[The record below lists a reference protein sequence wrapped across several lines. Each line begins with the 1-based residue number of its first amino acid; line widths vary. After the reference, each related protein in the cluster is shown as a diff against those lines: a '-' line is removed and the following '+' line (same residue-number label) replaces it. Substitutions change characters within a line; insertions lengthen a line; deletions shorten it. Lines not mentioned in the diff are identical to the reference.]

1 MEMKKY
7 KLSEICKNI
16 TDGEQGTVVDS
27 PNGEYFLLSNK
38 NISDGKIIINSLA
51 DRRIDKQTFDKINKR
66 TRLEKDDVLISTV
79 GTLGKLCIVE
89 SNFNYTVQRSVG
101 IIKPNQEKLI
111 SKYLKYLLMSN
122 TYQNLLNNTS
132 KGAVQKCIFIDDLK
146 NLEVSLPSLE
156 IQQKIATVLSS
167 LEDKIALNRR
177 INAKLEQMAK
187 HLYDHWFVQFDFPNA
202 EGKPYKASGG
212 KMVYNETLKREIP
225 EGWEVKKI
233 SDLLE
238 CDISGDWG
246 EEEIKGKHKYKVNC
260 IRGCDMVDMT
270 NLPVRYILESN
281 SKKLLK
287 KDDFVIEISGGS
299 PTQSTGRIVQI
310 TDEIIKRFNGKV
322 ICSNFCHG
330 IRINDK
336 DYVSYFLQMWNMFYV
351 NNIFFNYEGKTSGL
365 KNFQFDTF
373 VSESWYF
380 PPKELVRKYHE
391 VVSEFRKQIDKNE
404 SETQKLISLRDK
416 LLPLLMNGQ
425 VNIM

>member
-1 MEMKKY
+1 MGMEKY
-7 KLSEICKNI
+7 KLITATDYCKKVFDGTHDTPKPCSTGYKLLTSRNI
-16 TDGEQGTVVDS
+16 L
-27 PNGEYFLLSNK
+27 NGELDKTNAYY
-38 NISDGKIIINSLA
+38 ISEEDYKS
-51 DRRIDKQTFDKINKR
+51 INKR
-66 TRLEKDDVLISTV
+66 SQVKQYDVLFSMI
-79 GTLGKLCIVE
+79 G
-89 SNFNYTVQRSVG
+89 SVG
-101 IIKPNQEKLI
+101 NVCLIKDSTIDFAIKNMGVLSCGDKKQALFLYY
-111 SKYLKYLLMSN
+111 YLQSPFAKKVIESYLN
-122 TYQNLLNNTS
+122 
-132 KGAVQKCIFIDDLK
+132 GAVQKFLG
-146 NLEVSLPSLE
+146 LERLRNFPVPEFSEEKS
-156 IQQKIATVLSS
+156 KISNILSI
-167 LEDKIALNRR
+167 LDDKIALNKN

-187 HLYDHWFVQFDFPNA
+187 HLYDHWFVQFDFPNTDA
-202 EGKPYKASGG
+202 KPYKASGG
-212 KMVYNETLKREIP
+212 KMVYNGTLKREIP
-225 EGWEVKKI
+225 EGWQVKKI

-281 SKKLLK
+281 SKKLLQ

-336 DYVSYFLQMWNMFYV
+336 DYVSYFLQMWNMFYD

-391 VVSEFRKQIDKNE
+391 VVSEFIKQIDKNE

>member
-1 MEMKKY
+1 MEFEAVPSHDIA
-7 KLSEICKNI
+7 SE
-16 TDGEQGTVVDS
+16 DGDAL
-27 PNGEYFLLSNK
+27 NGAAREGARGVGRENR
-38 NISDGKIIINSLA
+38 SLVSEA
-51 DRRIDKQTFDKINKR
+51 
-66 TRLEKDDVLISTV
+66 
-79 GTLGKLCIVE
+79 
-89 SNFNYTVQRSVG
+89 
-101 IIKPNQEKLI
+101 
-111 SKYLKYLLMSN
+111 
-122 TYQNLLNNTS
+122 
-132 KGAVQKCIFIDDLK
+132 GA
-146 NLEVSLPSLE
+146 LE

-351 NNIFFNYEGKTSGL
+351 NNIFFNYDFT
-365 KNFQFDTF
+365 T
-373 VSESWYF
+373 
-380 PPKELVRKYHE
+380 
-391 VVSEFRKQIDKNE
+391 
-404 SETQKLISLRDK
+404 
-416 LLPLLMNGQ
+416 
-425 VNIM
+425 

>member
-89 SNFNYTVQRSVG
+89 SNYNYTVQRSVG

-246 EEEIKGKHKYKVNC
+246 EEEI
-260 IRGCDMVDMT
+260 
-270 NLPVRYILESN
+270 
-281 SKKLLK
+281 
-287 KDDFVIEISGGS
+287 
-299 PTQSTGRIVQI
+299 
-310 TDEIIKRFNGKV
+310 
-322 ICSNFCHG
+322 
-330 IRINDK
+330 DK
-336 DYVSYFLQMWNMFYV
+336 ENAY
-351 NNIFFNYEGKTSGL
+351 
-365 KNFQFDTF
+365 
-373 VSESWYF
+373 
-380 PPKELVRKYHE
+380 
-391 VVSEFRKQIDKNE
+391 
-404 SETQKLISLRDK
+404 
-416 LLPLLMNGQ
+416 
-425 VNIM
+425 